1 MIKPQAKKDRSATDV
16 LDKADYQADARMV
29 VLFLQMAPQAE
40 KTEFVVDDDI
50 RKAGLLSRRKPAA
63 AGSTAEGPVKKFTK
77 EEVAKHDRP
86 EDCWMIIRGKVYDV
100 TAW

>member
-1 MIKPQAKKDRSATDV
+1 MS
-16 LDKADYQADARMV
+16 
-29 VLFLQMAPQAE
+29 PQAE
-40 KTEFVVDDDI
+40 KAAFGTETLDDDV
-50 RKAGLLSRRKPAA
+50 RKAGLLSRRK
-63 AGSTAEGPVKKFTK
+63 TATVGAVQQSAVRRFTK

>member
-1 MIKPQAKKDRSATDV
+1 
-16 LDKADYQADARMV
+16 
-29 VLFLQMAPQAE
+29 MAPQAE
-40 KTEFVVDDDI
+40 KTEFVVDEDI
-50 RKAGLLSRRKPAA
+50 RKAGLLSRRKPA
-63 AGSTAEGPVKKFTK
+63 TTEGPVKKFSK